1 MRSGLLIIAGSNFN
15 LVRIMGSIAPII
27 FATIITLRVESPR
40 VRASGI
46 PSLNIKLLRKKMLPI
61 DIPRRR
67 PVSSSFFITENHF
80 RKVRSPVDIARITR
94 VADCVDVL
102 PPVSIRTGIKKARAI
117 TDSRVTL
124 KRATI
129 VEDINPVT
137 RSIESHI
144 TLFV

>member
-1 MRSGLLIIAGSNFN
+1 M
-15 LVRIMGSIAPII
+15 VRIIGSIAPII
-27 FATIITLRVESPR
+27 LDTIMMLRVESPR
-40 VRASGI
+40 VSASGI
-46 PSLNIKLLRKKMLPI
+46 PSLNITPLRKKMLPI
-61 DIPRRR
+61 DTPRRR

-102 PPVSIRTGIKKARAI
+102 PPVSMRTGIKNARAI
-117 TDSRVTL
+117 IDSRVTL

-137 RSIESHI
+137 RSIASHI